1 MATGPYTKSQTNKF
15 SAMTRIWY
23 RQARP
28 YVHPLPF
35 TYREGMCAYTN
46 DGHEATYYKGLADSM
61 TVTGLYSKAYD
72 RMVDLLGD
80 TAGMGINLAQ
90 YRQSASMISARAN
103 QLAAFTGSLKRRSPL
118 GMASALGIS
127 KGDVTSILGRRYG
140 LAKSLANLWL
150 EFHFGWSPLIS
161 DIYSACRV
169 FSQDIRTAPI
179 KGSARTPIEYLRP
192 GQGPFTC
199 SYSFKGTSSVRVGCR
214 VRLVNP
220 NLHLANSLGL
230 LNPAVVIW
238 DAIPWSFVLGWVSN
252 IDTYL
257 RSLSDFAGWETSDGY
272 RTYFTKV
279 MGSTSW
285 ASYPGTGSAGHSVA
299 VTREVFSQPPRPSL
313 QLQISELRPVRALT
327 AISLLTQKLRSI

>member
-1 MATGPYTKSQTNKF
+1 MSTGPYTKVQSGKF
-15 SAMTRIWY
+15 YSMYRRWY

-35 TYREGMCAYTN
+35 VFQEGMCAYTN

-61 TVTGLYSKAYD
+61 VVGSLYSTAYD
-72 RMVDLLGD
+72 RMINQLGD

-90 YRQSASMISARAN
+90 YRQSATMIAQRAN
-103 QLAAFTGSLKRRSPL
+103 QLSAFTGALKRRSPL
-118 GMASALGIS
+118 GVASALGIS
-127 KGDVTSILGRRYG
+127 SGDVSKILGRRYG
-140 LAKSLANLWL
+140 LAKSLANLVL

-161 DIYSACRV
+161 DIHSACKV
-169 FSQDIRTAPI
+169 FSQEIRTAPI
-179 KGSARTPIEYLRP
+179 KGSARAPIEYHFSPKERF
-192 GQGPFTC
+192 QCAFTF
-199 SYSFKGTSSVRVGCR
+199 SGSSVCRVGCR

-238 DAIPWSFVLGWVSN
+238 DAIPFSFVLGWISN

-272 RTYFTKV
+272 RTSFTKLA
-279 MGSTSW
+279 GSTSW
-285 ASYPGTGSAGHSVA
+285 PDYPGTGSYGHSVA
-299 VTREVFSQPPRPSL
+299 VTREVFSQPPRPPL
-313 QLQISELRPVRALT
+313 QLQLSELRPVRALT
-327 AISLLTQKLRSI
+327 AISLLVQKLKSV